1 MISST
6 LSLLKTQSGLSL
18 WEEQKPSI
26 NQVLLLKES
35 CPPLFLNWNAAPPG
49 TSPPPG
55 PSRRWKLPVTALY
68 NIRSFLPIFPEGWG
82 GSSEAQAAQPWSPRL
97 SSVNLVPGLAQLLSH
112 LRTPNACS
120 QSDDPSSVHFC
131 PFPAG
136 PLLVTWPHDSLA
148 LPQRVPAFH
157 PQPPLGLNEATLA
170 ARSAEGLF
178 PWPRRK
184 PGPAQRRAPSPPV
197 CRGSPVYSPSY
208 WIRLESSSRIPSWI
222 QASALFIPASWTV
235 LKRN

>member
-131 PFPAG
+131 PFLQVHSLSRDHTIAWHCLRGCRPSIPSRHLGFTRPRSLLGRLRAYFPDLGASRAQHSAAHPPLPSAVGPRYTLLPTEFGWKVLVGFPVESRYLPFSFLPAG
-136 PLLVTWPHDSLA
+136 
-148 LPQRVPAFH
+148 R
-157 PQPPLGLNEATLA
+157 
-170 ARSAEGLF
+170 
-178 PWPRRK
+178 
-184 PGPAQRRAPSPPV
+184 
-197 CRGSPVYSPSY
+197 C
-208 WIRLESSSRIPSWI
+208 
-222 QASALFIPASWTV
+222 
-235 LKRN
+235 